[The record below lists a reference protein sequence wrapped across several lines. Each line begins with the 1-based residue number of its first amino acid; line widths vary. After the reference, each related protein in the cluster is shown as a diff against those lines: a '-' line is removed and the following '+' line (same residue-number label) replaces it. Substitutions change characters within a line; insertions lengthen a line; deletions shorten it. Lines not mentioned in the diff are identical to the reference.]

1 MHCITAHKQR
11 DLAAFFPLSSTRF
24 PWTFPSFEAFCC
36 CCHRLSYTR
45 TGHLNKHAAQFAFNL
60 CIQFVSPT
68 LFASNFCTNL
78 CFFSPAFCYWFWT
91 KKRSCFVYFSNS
103 WINIFIFCCFF
114 NGFAF
119 SFKVILRFI
128 VFRCASNLNYI
139 FWAYRTN
146 IEWKKWAFCRL
157 VFPSLYLMTQL
168 YCHIEVCT

>member
-11 DLAAFFPLSSTRF
+11 DLAAFFPTRPLVSREHF
-24 PWTFPSFEAFCC
+24 HLLRLFVVVAIDCLTLEPGIWTNMPRNSPSICV
-36 CCHRLSYTR
+36 
-45 TGHLNKHAAQFAFNL
+45 FNL
-60 CIQFVSPT
+60 LVRLYLQVVFVRT
-68 LFASNFCTNL
+68 YA
-78 CFFSPAFCYWFWT
+78 FFPLAFCYWFWT